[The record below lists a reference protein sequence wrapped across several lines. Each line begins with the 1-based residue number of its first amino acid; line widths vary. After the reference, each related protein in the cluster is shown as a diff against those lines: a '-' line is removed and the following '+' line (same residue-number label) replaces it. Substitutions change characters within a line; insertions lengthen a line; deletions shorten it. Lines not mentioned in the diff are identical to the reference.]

1 MRNARA
7 RGRKRSTD
15 SESIT
20 VSEDFGNMTICG
32 VGIFT
37 GTDAA
42 NITIVVII
50 GTQSGTASGK

>member
-1 MRNARA
+1 MQNARA
-7 RGRKRSTD
+7 QGRKRSTN

-32 VGIFT
+32 VGTFT

-42 NITIVVII
+42 NITIIVII
-50 GTQSGTASGK
+50 RAQPGTASGK

>member
-1 MRNARA
+1 MKNSRA
-7 RGRKRSTD
+7 RGRKRNTD
-15 SESIT
+15 SELIT

-32 VGIFT
+32 VGTFT

-50 GTQSGTASGK
+50 GSQPGTASGK

>member
-1 MRNARA
+1 MQNARA
-7 RGRKRSTD
+7 QGRKRSTD

-32 VGIFT
+32 VGTFT

-42 NITIVVII
+42 NITIIVII
-50 GTQSGTASGK
+50 GAQPGTANGK

>member
-1 MRNARA
+1 MQNARA
-7 RGRKRSTD
+7 QGRKRSTN

-32 VGIFT
+32 VGTFT

-50 GTQSGTASGK
+50 GSQPGTASGK

>member
-1 MRNARA
+1 MRNART

-32 VGIFT
+32 VGTFT
-37 GTDAA
+37 GTDVA
-42 NITIVVII
+42 NKTIIIII
-50 GTQSGTASGK
+50 GAQSGTASGK